1 MSINQVIMTM
11 TLTMLVVMV
20 MGVMMMKMMMLLMIM
35 MMLIV
40 MMILIKNS
48 LTNMPARSPGRR
60 AEGALEP
67 AFYHAGPPALDEE
80 IIHCYSVGAI
90 NDMTP
95 GMQSH
100 MTPCILSIIIP
111 LASTEHQ
118 VDFWFHTLNSNPNA
132 TMS

>member
-1 MSINQVIMTM
+1 MIMTLM
-11 TLTMLVVMV
+11 MLILMVMV
-20 MGVMMMKMMMLLMIM
+20 VMMMMMEMMMLLMIV

-48 LTNMPARSPGRR
+48 LTNMPASSPGRR

-100 MTPCILSIIIP
+100 MTPCILSILIP

-118 VDFWFHTLNSNPNA
+118 VVFWFHTLNSNPKA